1 MNCSGVIAVTGAY
14 AESGGLFQQGQDIH
28 QRIDHRVRVCLPD
41 IHAVVVAVA
50 HAYDGAD
57 AIEKYVQLNQ
67 KPDII
72 LMDHRMPVMSGTEA
86 TTEIHKINPKAK
98 IIFISADESVRD
110 IAISAGALDFL
121 TKPIRSKQLFAIMEK
136 YSSA

>member
-1 MNCSGVIAVTGAY
+1 MTSVLIVDDDSFLHTVLERILNI
-14 AESGGLFQQGQDIH
+14 GGHEVLG
-28 QRIDHRVRVCLPD
+28 
-41 IHAVVVAVA
+41 

-72 LMDHRMPVMSGTEA
+72 LMDHRMPVMSGAEA
-86 TTEIHKINPKAK
+86 TTELHKINPKAK
-98 IIFISADESVRD
+98 VIFISADESVRD

-121 TKPIRSKQLFAIMEK
+121 TKPIRSKYLFAILEK
-136 YSSA
+136 YAS